1 MRIPRFYQPGDLQP
15 GQTINLAD
23 DVVQHVS
30 RALRMRT
37 GDQIELFNGDG
48 HNYSAHLVTVEKR
61 SAQVLIDSA
70 QAVAVESPLR
80 VHIGQSVSRGERMD
94 YAVQKAT
101 ELGMDQL
108 TPLLSERCEVKLNA
122 ERQLKRQQ
130 HWQQVVT
137 SACEQ
142 SGRCSVPPVNEFQ
155 ALADWCQQVDAEL
168 KFVLHHH
175 SAAPLGAYD
184 APESVALLIGPE
196 GGLSEAEVE
205 LAISH
210 GFKPLALGPRVMR
223 TETAPVAAQAV
234 MHYLW
239 GDIAG
244 PAAD

>member
-1 MRIPRFYQPGDLQP
+1 MRIPRFYQPGEITP
-15 GQTINLAD
+15 GQTLALSD
-23 DVVQHVS
+23 DVVQHVA
-30 RALRMRT
+30 RALRMRV
-37 GDQIELFNGDG
+37 DDPLELFNGDG
-48 HNYSAHLVTVEKR
+48 NNYRARLTLVEKR
-61 SAQVLIDSA
+61 KAEVMIESADA
-70 QAVAVESPLR
+70 AAVESPLQ

-94 YAVQKAT
+94 YAVQKGT
-101 ELGMDQL
+101 ETGMTQL
-108 TPLLSERCEVKLNA
+108 TPLLSERCEVKLDA
-122 ERQLKRQQ
+122 KRQDKRQQ
-130 HWQQVVT
+130 HWQQVAV

-142 SGRCSVPPVNEFQ
+142 SGRAVVPAVHGFAP
-155 ALADWCQQVDAEL
+155 LAQWCASVDAQL

-184 APESVALLIGPE
+184 APQSVALLIGPE

-239 GDIAG
+239 GDLAG
-244 PAAD
+244 EA